1 MKRSLI
7 WLCLVLV
14 FGSNYSLSAQR
25 SCATMDH
32 LEFEQTQ
39 DPTRLNRLEQL
50 ERQTQR
56 LIQGGAR
63 SVEGVITIP
72 VVFHVVYNTTAQNIS
87 AAQIQS
93 QIDILN
99 EDFRRL
105 NADANNT
112 PSEFAGLAADIEIEF
127 CLATV
132 DPNGQV
138 TNGITRTQTDKTE
151 FPLVTNQ
158 DAVAVKFNASGGK
171 DAWPSSD
178 YLNFWVCNL
187 GGGTLGYATFPGG
200 DPAIDGVVCGYRFVG
215 NQGTATAPYNLGRTA
230 THEVGHWL
238 FLRHIWGDG
247 NCNADDFVS
256 DTPNAGGPN
265 YTGSPCSYPGPN
277 SCNEGPDD
285 LPDMFQNYMDY
296 SDDGC
301 MNLFTQGQKDRMR
314 SLFESGGDRASLLN
328 SNGCGQGT
336 PPTCDDGIQNGDETG
351 IDCGG
356 SNCAACPCP
365 ESPLTLTI
373 TFDDYPE
380 ETSWV
385 VTNAANTTVASGGT
399 YGSQADGST
408 LTEVLNLAAG
418 DYTFTIY
425 DSYGDGICCTY
436 GNGSYSLADANGLVI
451 AAGANFDLEESSLFC
466 ASGGG
471 TTPTCEDGIQNGA
484 ETGVDCGGPDC
495 PDCPTDPTCTDG
507 IQNGAET
514 GVDCGGPDCP
524 ACPTCEDGVQNG
536 AETGVDCG
544 GPDCPDCPTCEDG
557 VQNGAETGVDCGG
570 PDCPDCP
577 SCEDGV
583 QNGEELGVDC
593 GGPDCPDCPTCSD
606 GIQNGQETGV
616 DCGGPD
622 CLECSS
628 TCTDNVVSISITMDN
643 FPEETSWDIRAGNTV
658 VASGGPYGDVPDRAT
673 ITEEVCLPNGC
684 YDFTIYDTYGDGIC
698 CTYGPGSYAVTL
710 VGEGTNLA
718 AGASF
723 GNVES
728 TNFCL
733 GGGDEPSCDD
743 GIQNGD
749 ETGVDCGGT
758 SCPTCTSCNDG
769 ILNGDETSIDCG
781 GSCAPCDPVGCSPV
795 NVTSDDFE
803 SNLGIWNDGGSDCR
817 RVSNDQAYANSGIY
831 CVRLR
836 DNSNSSV
843 LTTDNLNLSSLEELT
858 VDFSYYARS
867 MDNSNEDFW
876 LQISTDGGNSYTTF
890 KEWRLGIDFQNNERK
905 FDTVIIPGPFSTNT
919 RLRFRCDASS
929 NSDYVYLDDIVVTGC
944 QSNGRVAEHLKITRV
959 SPAAKTSALA
969 TGTISNVSLYPNPTP
984 DQVTLSFELLKASQ
998 VQLMLTD
1005 LSGKLIRQE
1014 VLTLEKGLQQKQLI
1028 EKQLLPGVYFIHIL
1042 TKEERIAKK
1051 FIVIQQTLSA
1061 KSDKQALLKSINS
1074 DTIE

>member
-1 MKRSLI
+1 
-7 WLCLVLV
+7 
-14 FGSNYSLSAQR
+14 
-25 SCATMDH
+25 
-32 LEFEQTQ
+32 
-39 DPTRLNRLEQL
+39 
-50 ERQTQR
+50 
-56 LIQGGAR
+56 
-63 SVEGVITIP
+63 
-72 VVFHVVYNTTAQNIS
+72 
-87 AAQIQS
+87 
-93 QIDILN
+93 
-99 EDFRRL
+99 
-105 NADANNT
+105 
-112 PSEFAGLAADIEIEF
+112 
-127 CLATV
+127 
-132 DPNGQV
+132 
-138 TNGITRTQTDKTE
+138 
-151 FPLVTNQ
+151 
-158 DAVAVKFNASGGK
+158 
-171 DAWPSSD
+171 
-178 YLNFWVCNL
+178 
-187 GGGTLGYATFPGG
+187 
-200 DPAIDGVVCGYRFVG
+200 
-215 NQGTATAPYNLGRTA
+215 
-230 THEVGHWL
+230 
-238 FLRHIWGDG
+238 
-247 NCNADDFVS
+247 
-256 DTPNAGGPN
+256 
-265 YTGSPCSYPGPN
+265 
-277 SCNEGPDD
+277 
-285 LPDMFQNYMDY
+285 
-296 SDDGC
+296 
-301 MNLFTQGQKDRMR
+301 
-314 SLFESGGDRASLLN
+314 
-328 SNGCGQGT
+328 
-336 PPTCDDGIQNGDETG
+336 
-351 IDCGG
+351 
-356 SNCAACPCP
+356 
-365 ESPLTLTI
+365 
-373 TFDDYPE
+373 
-380 ETSWV
+380 
-385 VTNAANTTVASGGT
+385 
-399 YGSQADGST
+399 
-408 LTEVLNLAAG
+408 
-418 DYTFTIY
+418 
-425 DSYGDGICCTY
+425 
-436 GNGSYSLADANGLVI
+436 
-451 AAGANFDLEESSLFC
+451 
-466 ASGGG
+466 
-471 TTPTCEDGIQNGA
+471 
-484 ETGVDCGGPDC
+484 
-495 PDCPTDPTCTDG
+495 
-507 IQNGAET
+507 
-514 GVDCGGPDCP
+514 
-524 ACPTCEDGVQNG
+524 
-536 AETGVDCG
+536 
-544 GPDCPDCPTCEDG
+544 
-557 VQNGAETGVDCGG
+557 
-570 PDCPDCP
+570 
-577 SCEDGV
+577 
-583 QNGEELGVDC
+583 
-593 GGPDCPDCPTCSD
+593 
-606 GIQNGQETGV
+606 
-616 DCGGPD
+616 
-622 CLECSS
+622 
-628 TCTDNVVSISITMDN
+628 MDN

-1051 FIVIQQTLSA
+1051 FIVIQ
-1061 KSDKQALLKSINS
+1061 
-1074 DTIE
+1074 